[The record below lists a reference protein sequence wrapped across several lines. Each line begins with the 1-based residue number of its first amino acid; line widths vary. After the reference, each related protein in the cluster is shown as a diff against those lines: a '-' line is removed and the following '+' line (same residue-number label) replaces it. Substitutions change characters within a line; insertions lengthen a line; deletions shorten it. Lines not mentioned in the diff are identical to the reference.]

1 MPHRPKFSVF
11 FDLCLYWVSAV
22 RARLSKQ
29 QQQSEEKVGIDHESP
44 KRRFLALSQSHQTYG
59 THFSLMVTSW
69 DLPLTHSVTLPST
82 LRHENS
88 IGSFFAQYRRVGTFG
103 DMGTALW
110 VRSTK
115 IQSGMSEYTCHIGL
129 SPPSFERCRRTC
141 GTLAWREEKRRPVA
155 CSMYL
160 PSSTSQL

>member
-1 MPHRPKFSVF
+1 MAPSIRPSSVAVTR
-11 FDLCLYWVSAV
+11 DLPTIHHCVIFRGKSGTSIQASKAELC
-22 RARLSKQ
+22 RAEQSSDRLSKQ

-88 IGSFFAQYRRVGTFG
+88 IGSFFVLAQHRRVGRFG
-103 DMGTALW
+103 DTGDCSPRTSAGFVKPISIRKDRLYPSHRL
-110 VRSTK
+110 VPTK
-115 IQSGMSEYTCHIGL
+115 
-129 SPPSFERCRRTC
+129 F
-141 GTLAWREEKRRPVA
+141 
-155 CSMYL
+155 
-160 PSSTSQL
+160 

>member
-1 MPHRPKFSVF
+1 M
-11 FDLCLYWVSAV
+11 A
-22 RARLSKQ
+22 KQ
-29 QQQSEEKVGIDHESP
+29 WWRKEKVGIDHESP

-88 IGSFFAQYRRVGTFG
+88 IGSFFILAQHRRVGTFG
-103 DMGTALW
+103 DMGTVLQEILPG
-110 VRSTK
+110 SFNLF
-115 IQSGMSEYTCHIGL
+115 QSGRTEYTRHIGL

-141 GTLAWREEKRRPVA
+141 GTLAWREEKRRPVV
-155 CSMYL
+155 CTTCLVVL
-160 PSSTSQL
+160 PSSSP

>member
-1 MPHRPKFSVF
+1 M
-11 FDLCLYWVSAV
+11 SAV
-22 RARLSKQ
+22 RARLSK

-88 IGSFFAQYRRVGTFG
+88 IGSFFILAQHRRVGTFG
-103 DMGTALW
+103 GHGDYSLGLFNLF
-110 VRSTK
+110 
-115 IQSGMSEYTCHIGL
+115 QSGRTEYTRHIGL
-129 SPPSFERCRRTC
+129 SPKSFERCRRTC
-141 GTLAWREEKRRPVA
+141 GTLAWREEKLRPVV